1 MLNQKPNKQ
10 KKLNQKVKLVSKN
23 IEVGTRKVNVTW
35 TKEMAEDIMKM
46 KSFDWEAAEE
56 KMIQEIRI
64 QERDRKIDKLLD
76 EK

>member
-1 MLNQKPNKQ
+1 
-10 KKLNQKVKLVSKN
+10 VKLVSKN
-23 IEVGTRKVNVTW
+23 IEVGTHKVNATW